1 MPKILKQNVACSSYN
16 LRDYQLIPK
25 KLVDADQHIF
35 ECFFGR
41 SSCSIQESHKKI
53 DLCPSTIFIS
63 SLNGSF
69 DSEPGTGLD
78 ASIYGHT

>member
-1 MPKILKQNVACSSYN
+1 MAETLQQNVTCFSYN
-16 LRDYQLIPK
+16 LGNYQLIPK
-25 KLVDADQHIF
+25 KLIDAAQHIF
-35 ECFFGR
+35 EWFFGR
-41 SSCSIQESHKKI
+41 SLVSIQESHKKI
-53 DLCPSTIFIS
+53 NLCPSTIFIS